1 MSSSTSTKSDIEK
14 SMKDT
19 KMNPFEACKQVFQRD
34 PSKPSSMIDKMDL
47 FFTDYSLIPL
57 LVAENYLS
65 VKPTNL
71 TGNTKQQKD
80 KCHLQL
86 LAEASEAI
94 CQSDRIS
101 RQIRTNNNW
110 SLLTTQA
117 VFATVIP
124 GEKLQGSIGLP
135 AFPGWFGKNSKQNR
149 VDRILQELQ
158 KHMRI
163 HISANKIGVGLDYL
177 SVLKRMLSKP
187 LISSGLEGVDQVIA
201 VMNQYCLTR
210 DDFDTILEL
219 ATWPG
224 QKDPMSLID
233 SKVKASFTRTFNKQ
247 AHMNPF
253 TVVDIKKLKAVKAG
267 DEMGEDEEELI
278 ESEEEDDKKE
288 DITKDAMIK
297 VNTKKKSATTTAAA
311 KASTSVKRSAKA
323 VDADTKPSASKK
335 KKT

>member
-101 RQIRTNNNW
+101 RQQTTIGHCWPHRPC
-110 SLLTTQA
+110 SLRSYQA
-117 VFATVIP
+117 RSCKAALVCPRFPA
-124 GEKLQGSIGLP
+124 GL
-135 AFPGWFGKNSKQNR
+135 AKTR
-149 VDRILQELQ
+149 
-158 KHMRI
+158 
-163 HISANKIGVGLDYL
+163 NKIEWIEYFRSFRSTCAFIYRRIRLVWAWTTWVCWSGCLASLWFQVGW
-177 SVLKRMLSKP
+177 R
-187 LISSGLEGVDQVIA
+187 A
-201 VMNQYCLTR
+201 LTR
-210 DDFDTILEL
+210 WSRWWTSIVWREMILIQFWS
-219 ATWPG
+219 WPLG
-224 QKDPMSLID
+224 
-233 SKVKASFTRTFNKQ
+233 R
-247 AHMNPF
+247 
-253 TVVDIKKLKAVKAG
+253 
-267 DEMGEDEEELI
+267 
-278 ESEEEDDKKE
+278 DKK
-288 DITKDAMIK
+288 TQCHL
-297 VNTKKKSATTTAAA
+297 
-311 KASTSVKRSAKA
+311 
-323 VDADTKPSASKK
+323 
-335 KKT
+335 